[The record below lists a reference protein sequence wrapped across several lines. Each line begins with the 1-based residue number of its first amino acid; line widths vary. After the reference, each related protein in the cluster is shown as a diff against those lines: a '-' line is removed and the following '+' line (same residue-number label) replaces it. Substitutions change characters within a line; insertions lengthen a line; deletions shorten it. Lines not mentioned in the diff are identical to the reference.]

1 MDKLKRQKDI
11 IRHIA
16 LEPWLFTCSSLAKKL
31 GVNLITIHRDLE
43 DLRDN
48 GYIFKQ
54 NQAGAHYLETGGWNG
69 VPPVN
74 KATLRQMEILR
85 LLTANPKGLTLTE
98 LYQRFNRQDEE
109 EVSSKTLERA
119 VKDLEKRN
127 LVKRESEA
135 YMVYSESMLLPL
147 QLSEK
152 EKILLFEAL
161 QLERAL
167 APISEEME
175 SLEAKLKLRI
185 GDTTKAQETLFVH
198 GRTPSQDIHRS
209 KYCMELEDAARCRN
223 SVTILYRKGEE
234 PAREIRLN
242 PLGIVYYWVLDN
254 WYLVAQDEKSQRIKT
269 YQINRI
275 LDVERLEDN
284 FSPVE
289 GFSLQ
294 KWFQYA
300 WGVYRDQNPRFVKIR
315 FYDYYSTLNRVR
327 MEVAQRQT
335 CQLIEEE
342 GSLLLVDQVEGLDEL
357 AVWLRGFGAAAE
369 VLEPLELRDKLKDQF
384 TQLLHLYGG
393 NSDGHD

>member
-11 IRHIA
+11 IRYIA
-16 LEPWLFTCSSLAKKL
+16 LEPWLFTSSSLAKKL
-31 GVNLITIHRDLE
+31 GVNLITVHRDLE

-48 GYIFKQ
+48 GYIFEQ
-54 NQAGAHYLETGGWNG
+54 NHAGALYLETGGWNG

-109 EVSSKTLERA
+109 EVSGKTLERA

-127 LVKRESEA
+127 LVKRVTEA
-135 YMVYSESMLLPL
+135 FMVYSESMLLPL

-167 APISEEME
+167 APIPEEMR

-185 GDTTKAQETLFVH
+185 GETAKAREALFVH

-223 SVTILYRKGEE
+223 SVTILYRKEEE
-234 PAREIRLN
+234 PVREIRLN

-254 WYLVAQDEKSQRIKT
+254 WYLIAQDEKSQRIKT

-275 LDVERLEDN
+275 LDVERLEDT

-300 WGVYRDQNPRFVKIR
+300 WGVYRDHHPRFVKIR

-342 GSLLLVDQVEGLDEL
+342 GSLLMIDQVEGLDEL
-357 AVWLRGFGAAAE
+357 AVWLRGFGAGAE

>member
-16 LEPWLFTCSSLAKKL
+16 LEPWLFTSSSLAKKL

-74 KATLRQMEILR
+74 KTTLRQMEILR

-127 LVKRESEA
+127 LVKRENEA
-135 YMVYSESMLLPL
+135 HMVYSESMLLPL

-152 EKILLFEAL
+152 ERILLFEAL

-185 GDTTKAQETLFVH
+185 GDTTKARETLFVH
-198 GRTPSQDIHRS
+198 GRTPNQDIHRS
-209 KYCMELEDAARCRN
+209 KYCMELEDAARCGN
-223 SVTILYRKGEE
+223 SVTILYRKEEE

-254 WYLVAQDEKSQRIKT
+254 WYLIAQDEKSQRIKT

-275 LDVERLEDN
+275 LDVERLEDA

-289 GFSLQ
+289 GFNLQ
-294 KWFQYA
+294 EWFQCS
-300 WGVYRDQNPRFVKIR
+300 WGVYRDHHPRFVKIR

-357 AVWLRGFGAAAE
+357 AVWLRGFGAGAE

-384 TQLLHLYGG
+384 TQLLRLYGG